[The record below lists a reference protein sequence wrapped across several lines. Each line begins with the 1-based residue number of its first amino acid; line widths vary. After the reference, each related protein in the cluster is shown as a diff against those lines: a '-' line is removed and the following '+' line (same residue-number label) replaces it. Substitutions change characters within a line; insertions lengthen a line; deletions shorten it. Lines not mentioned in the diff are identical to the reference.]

1 MLKWLN
7 GDVSDKGRI
16 GITFGCMDLLHA
28 GHVAMLAEAK
38 QDCDYL
44 IVGLQN
50 DPSVDRPEKNK
61 PIQSIFER
69 QLQITACR
77 FVDEVVVY
85 NTEDDVLDILKT
97 LPIDVRI
104 IGSDYLK
111 KDFTGK
117 KYCVD
122 NKIDIVY
129 NNRDHS
135 FSTSSLRD
143 RVKKHTWNFIHT

>member
-7 GDVSDKGRI
+7 GDVSDKGKI
-16 GITFGCMDLLHA
+16 GITFGAFDLLHA

-38 QDCDYL
+38 QNCDYL
-44 IVGLQN
+44 VVGLQN

-85 NTEDDVLDILKT
+85 NTEADVLDILKT
-97 LPIDVRI
+97 LPIKVRI
-104 IGSDYLK
+104 IGSDYVN

-117 KYCVD
+117 QFCLD
-122 NKIDIVY
+122 NNIEVVY
-129 NNRDHS
+129 NSRDHS
-135 FSTSSLRD
+135 FSTSELRD
-143 RVKKHTWNFIHT
+143 RVKRA

>member
-7 GDVSDKGRI
+7 GDVSDKGKI
-16 GITFGCMDLLHA
+16 GITFGAFDLLHA

-38 QDCDYL
+38 QNCDYL

-85 NTEDDVLDILKT
+85 NTEADVLDILKT
-97 LPIDVRI
+97 LPVKVRV
-104 IGSDYLK
+104 IGSDYLE

-117 KYCVD
+117 QFCLD
-122 NKIDIVY
+122 QGIEIMY
-129 NNRDHS
+129 NSRSHS
-135 FSTSSLRD
+135 FSTSELRD
-143 RVKKHTWNFIHT
+143 RVKKA

>member
-7 GDVSDKGRI
+7 GDVSDKGKI

-28 GHVAMLAEAK
+28 GHVAMLSEAK
-38 QDCDYL
+38 QVCDYL

-61 PIQSIFER
+61 P
-69 QLQITACR
+69 LQITACR
-77 FVDEVVVY
+77 FVDEVVIY
-85 NTEDDVLDILKT
+85 NTEADVLDILKT

-104 IGSDYLK
+104 IGSDYLD

-117 KYCVD
+117 DYCVD
-122 NKIDIVY
+122 NNIEIVY
-129 NNRDHS
+129 NSRDHS

-143 RVKKHTWNFIHT
+143 RVKNT

>member
-1 MLKWLN
+1 MKT
-7 GDVSDKGRI
+7 GFVASC
-16 GITFGCMDLLHA
+16 FDLLHA
-28 GHVAMLAEAK
+28 GHCLMLQDAK
-38 QDCDYL
+38 EQCDYL
-44 IVGLQN
+44 VVALQV

-97 LPIDVRI
+97 LPINVRI

-129 NNRDHS
+129 NSRDHS
-135 FSTSSLRD
+135 FSTSGLRD
-143 RVKKHTWNFIHT
+143 RVKNA

>member
-16 GITFGCMDLLHA
+16 GITFGAFDLLHA

-38 QDCDYL
+38 QNCDYL

-77 FVDEVVVY
+77 FVDEVVIY
-85 NTEDDVLDILKT
+85 NTEADVLDILKT

-104 IGSDYLK
+104 IGSDYLD

-117 KYCVD
+117 DYCVD
-122 NKIDIVY
+122 NNIEIVY
-129 NNRDHS
+129 NSRDHS

-143 RVKKHTWNFIHT
+143 RVKNT

>member
-7 GDVSDKGRI
+7 GDVSDKGKI

-38 QDCDYL
+38 QNCDYL

-104 IGSDYLK
+104 IGSI
-111 KDFTGK
+111 T
-117 KYCVD
+117 
-122 NKIDIVY
+122 
-129 NNRDHS
+129 
-135 FSTSSLRD
+135 
-143 RVKKHTWNFIHT
+143 

>member
-7 GDVSDKGRI
+7 GDVSDKGKI
-16 GITFGCMDLLHA
+16 GITFGAFDLLHA

-38 QDCDYL
+38 QNCDYL

-50 DPSVDRPEKNK
+50 DPSVDRPEKNQ

-85 NTEDDVLDILKT
+85 NTENDVLDILKA

-104 IGSDYLK
+104 IGSDYLE

-117 KYCVD
+117 QYCVD
-122 NKIDIVY
+122 SDIEIVY

-135 FSTSSLRD
+135 FSTSELRD
-143 RVKKHTWNFIHT
+143 RDKNH

>member
-38 QDCDYL
+38 QNCDYL

-77 FVDEVVVY
+77 FVD
-85 NTEDDVLDILKT
+85 
-97 LPIDVRI
+97 
-104 IGSDYLK
+104 
-111 KDFTGK
+111 
-117 KYCVD
+117 
-122 NKIDIVY
+122 
-129 NNRDHS
+129 
-135 FSTSSLRD
+135 
-143 RVKKHTWNFIHT
+143 

>member
-38 QDCDYL
+38 QNCGYL

-85 NTEDDVLDILKT
+85 NTEADVVDILKT
-97 LPIDVRI
+97 LPINVRI
-104 IGSDYLK
+104 IGSDYIN

-117 KYCVD
+117 QYCVD
-122 NKIDIVY
+122 NDIDIVY
-129 NNRDHS
+129 NDRDHS
-135 FSTSSLRD
+135 FSTSSLRA
-143 RVKKHTWNFIHT
+143 RVKEAK

>member
-1 MLKWLN
+1 MK
-7 GDVSDKGRI
+7 I
-16 GITFGCMDLLHA
+16 GFTASSFDLLHA

-38 QDCDYL
+38 QNCDYL

-104 IGSDYLK
+104 IGSDYID

-117 KYCVD
+117 QYCVD
-122 NKIDIVY
+122 NKVDIVY
-129 NNRDHS
+129 NSRDHS
-135 FSTSSLRD
+135 FSTSGLRD
-143 RVKKHTWNFIHT
+143 RVKNA

>member
-7 GDVSDKGRI
+7 GDVSDKGKI
-16 GITFGCMDLLHA
+16 GITFGAFDLLHA

-38 QDCDYL
+38 QNCDYL

-50 DPSVDRPEKNK
+50 DPTVDRPEKNK

-69 QLQITACR
+69 QLQVCACR

-85 NTEDDVLDILKT
+85 NTEHDVIDVLKA

-104 IGSDYLK
+104 IGSDYVD

-117 KYCVD
+117 DYCVD
-122 NKIDIVY
+122 SGIEIVY
-129 NNRDHS
+129 NKRDHS
-135 FSTSSLRD
+135 FSTSELRT
-143 RVKKHTWNFIHT
+143 RVEKHK

>member
-16 GITFGCMDLLHA
+16 GITFGAFDLLHA

-38 QDCDYL
+38 QNCDYL

-85 NTEDDVLDILKT
+85 NTEADVLDILKT
-97 LPIDVRI
+97 LPIHVRI
-104 IGSDYLK
+104 IGSDYLD

-117 KYCVD
+117 QYCID
-122 NKIDIVY
+122 NSIEVLY
-129 NNRDHS
+129 NSRSHS
-135 FSTSSLRD
+135 FSTSELRD
-143 RVKKHTWNFIHT
+143 RVKKA

>member
-7 GDVSDKGRI
+7 GDVSDKGKI
-16 GITFGCMDLLHA
+16 GITFGAFDLLHA

-38 QDCDYL
+38 QNCNYL

-85 NTEDDVLDILKT
+85 NTEADVLDILKT
-97 LPIDVRI
+97 LPINVRI
-104 IGSDYLK
+104 IGSDYLE

-117 KYCVD
+117 QYC
-122 NKIDIVY
+122 IDQGIEILY
-129 NNRDHS
+129 NSRSHS
-135 FSTSSLRD
+135 FSTSELRD
-143 RVKKHTWNFIHT
+143 RVKKA

>member
-1 MLKWLN
+1 MLKLIT
-7 GDVSDKGRI
+7 GIVSDNGKI

-38 QDCDYL
+38 QECDYL

-85 NTEDDVLDILKT
+85 NTEADVLDILKT

-104 IGSDYLK
+104 IGSDYIE

-117 KYCVD
+117 QYCVD
-122 NKIDIVY
+122 NNIEIVY

-143 RVKKHTWNFIHT
+143 RVKNNT

>member
-7 GDVSDKGRI
+7 GDVSDKGKI
-16 GITFGCMDLLHA
+16 GITFGAFDLLHA

-38 QDCDYL
+38 QNCDYL

-50 DPSVDRPEKNK
+50 DPSVDRPEKNQ

-85 NTEDDVLDILKT
+85 NTENDVLDILKA

-117 KYCVD
+117 QYCVD
-122 NKIDIVY
+122 SDIEIMY

-135 FSTSSLRD
+135 FSTSELRD
-143 RVKKHTWNFIHT
+143 RVKNH

>member
-16 GITFGCMDLLHA
+16 GITFGAMDLLHA

-38 QDCDYL
+38 QNCDYL

-50 DPSVDRPEKNK
+50 DPSADRPEKNK

-85 NTEDDVLDILKT
+85 NTEDDVLDILKA
-97 LPIDVRI
+97 LPINVRV
-104 IGSDYLK
+104 IGSDYID

-117 KYCVD
+117 EYCVD

-129 NNRDHS
+129 NNRNHS
-135 FSTSSLRD
+135 FSTSELRD
-143 RVKKHTWNFIHT
+143 RVKNN

>member
-7 GDVSDKGRI
+7 GDVSDKGKI
-16 GITFGCMDLLHA
+16 GITFGAFDLLHA

-38 QDCDYL
+38 QNCDYL
-44 IVGLQN
+44 VVGLQN

-85 NTEDDVLDILKT
+85 NTEADVLDILKT
-97 LPIDVRI
+97 LPIKVRI
-104 IGSDYLK
+104 IGSDYVN

-117 KYCVD
+117 QFCLD
-122 NKIDIVY
+122 NNIEVVY
-129 NNRDHS
+129 NSREHS
-135 FSTSSLRD
+135 FSTSELRD
-143 RVKKHTWNFIHT
+143 RVKRA

>member
-16 GITFGCMDLLHA
+16 GITFGAFDLLHA
-28 GHVAMLAEAK
+28 GHAAMFAEAK
-38 QDCDYL
+38 QNCDYL

-50 DPSVDRPEKNK
+50 DPTIDRPEKNQ
-61 PIQSIFER
+61 PVQSIFER
-69 QLQITACR
+69 QLQVCACR

-85 NTEDDVLDILKT
+85 NTEHDVLDILKS

-104 IGSDYLK
+104 IGSDYLD

-117 KYCVD
+117 QYCVD
-122 NKIDIVY
+122 HDIEIVY
-129 NNRDHS
+129 NKRDHS
-135 FSTSSLRD
+135 FSTSELRT
-143 RVKKHTWNFIHT
+143 RVILSRHDK

>member
-38 QDCDYL
+38 QNCDYL

-85 NTEDDVLDILKT
+85 NTEADVEDILKT
-97 LPIDVRI
+97 LPINVRI
-104 IGSDYLK
+104 IGSDYVNQ
-111 KDFTGK
+111 DFTGK
-117 KYCVD
+117 QYCVD
-122 NKIDIVY
+122 NDIDIVY
-129 NNRDHS
+129 NSRDHS
-135 FSTSSLRD
+135 FSTSSLRA
-143 RVKKHTWNFIHT
+143 RVKQAK

>member
-7 GDVSDKGRI
+7 GDVSDKGTI
-16 GITFGCMDLLHA
+16 GITFGAFDLLHA
-28 GHVAMLAEAK
+28 GHAAMLAEAK
-38 QDCDYL
+38 QNCDYL

-50 DPSVDRPEKNK
+50 DPSIDRPEKNK
-61 PIQSIFER
+61 PVQTIFER

-85 NTEDDVLDILKT
+85 NTEADVLDILKA

-104 IGSDYLK
+104 IGSDYLDR
-111 KDFTGK
+111 DFTGK
-117 KYCVD
+117 QYCVD
-122 NKIDIVY
+122 TGIDIVY

-135 FSTSSLRD
+135 FSTSELRD
-143 RVKKHTWNFIHT
+143 RVKRA

>member
-7 GDVSDKGRI
+7 GDVSDKGKI
-16 GITFGCMDLLHA
+16 GITFGAFDLLHA

-38 QDCDYL
+38 QNCDYL
-44 IVGLQN
+44 VVGLQN

-85 NTEDDVLDILKT
+85 NTEADVMDILKT
-97 LPIDVRI
+97 LPVKVRI
-104 IGSDYLK
+104 IGSDYVD

-117 KYCVD
+117 QYCID
-122 NKIDIVY
+122 NNIKVVY
-129 NNRDHS
+129 NSREHS
-135 FSTSSLRD
+135 FSTSELRD
-143 RVKKHTWNFIHT
+143 RVKKA